1 MIKFKASPSIQ
12 RITGIDYNLL
22 SNVLAYAFPTKQN
35 VVLKVEK
42 ARRGNAYSA
51 YYPLNKTIRLYIP
64 PDKSPTLRYTVST
77 ILHETRHYFHFKL
90 FPNNMRCDYSSHAE
104 YYNSPEER
112 DARKTEKLTTE
123 ICNIYSNIVK
133 LQKKIQALNL
143 NTFKELEYNWSEAEN
158 QDKWKKKF

>member
-1 MIKFKASPSIQ
+1 MIKFKASPNIQ

-22 SNVLAYAFPTKQN
+22 SNVFVYAFPIKRHVT
-35 VVLKVEK
+35 LKIEK

-51 YYPLNKTIRLYIP
+51 YYPLTKTIRLYF
-64 PDKSPTLRYTVST
+64 PDNLPTIRYTIST

-112 DARKTEKLTTE
+112 DARKTERLTTE
-123 ICNIYSNIVK
+123 ICGIYSNIIK
-133 LQKKIQALNL
+133 LQKKIQVLNL
-143 NTFKELEYNWSEAEN
+143 NTFEELEYNWRKAEESR
-158 QDKWKKKF
+158 